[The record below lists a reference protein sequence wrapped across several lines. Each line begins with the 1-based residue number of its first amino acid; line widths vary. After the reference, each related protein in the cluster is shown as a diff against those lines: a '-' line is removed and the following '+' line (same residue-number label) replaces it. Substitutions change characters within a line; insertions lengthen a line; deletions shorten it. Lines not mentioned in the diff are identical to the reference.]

1 MALSMRHHAGA
12 AAAAFVLASLSLVAT
27 FSAFAAGP
35 APARSADRP
44 ATQQLAS
51 TQASARIAKPDASAG
66 TSKATTP
73 DPQSRRST
81 RTAPQ
86 RGDIPPDFLGVD
98 RDGRPI
104 KVSDYRGKLVVIS
117 FWASW
122 CAPCRR
128 ELPMLSALQAGVGR
142 EHLQVIAI
150 NLNEPRRD
158 FDAFLKLNPSLE
170 MSHIR
175 DAGTVARH
183 YGVTAV
189 PNLFVID
196 QRGAIAQVHR
206 GYSPQQLRQF
216 AEEIAALLP
225 PEALKRPAAAG
236 KQTQ

>member
-1 MALSMRHHAGA
+1 MALSMRHRVGTAM
-12 AAAAFVLASLSLVAT
+12 AAFVLASLSAIAT
-27 FSAFAAGP
+27 SAFAASP
-35 APARSADRP
+35 SPARPADRA
-44 ATQQLAS
+44 ATEQA
-51 TQASARIAKPDASAG
+51 ASAEATAQIAKPA
-66 TSKATTP
+66 TSPDTSTAATLDSKSKRT
-73 DPQSRRST
+73 T

-86 RGDIPPDFLGVD
+86 RGDIPPDFLGLD
-98 RDGRPI
+98 RDGRPV

-122 CAPCRR
+122 CGPCRR
-128 ELPMLSALQAGVGR
+128 ELPMLSALQVGVGY

-158 FDAFLKLNPSLE
+158 FEAFLKLNPSLE

-175 DAGTVARH
+175 DGGTVARH

-206 GYSPQQLRQF
+206 GYSPKQLQQF
-216 AEEIAALLP
+216 AEEVAALLP
-225 PEALKRPAAAG
+225 PEALKRPAAGG
-236 KQTQ
+236 KQAH

>member
-1 MALSMRHHAGA
+1 MAFSMRHRAGA
-12 AAAAFVLASLSLVAT
+12 TLAALVLASLGAIASVC
-27 FSAFAAGP
+27 AFAADPSP
-35 APARSADRP
+35 AWSTDRTTTVQ
-44 ATQQLAS
+44 AANAQGMAS
-51 TQASARIAKPDASAG
+51 IAKPDSSDAA
-66 TSKATTP
+66 TP
-73 DPQSRRST
+73 DSRSKRST
-81 RTAPQ
+81 RAAPQ
-86 RGDIPPDFLGVD
+86 RGDIPPDFLGMD
-98 RDGRPI
+98 RNGRAV

-128 ELPMLSALQAGVGR
+128 ELPMLSALQAGVGY

-150 NLNEPRRD
+150 NLNEPKRD

-216 AEEIAALLP
+216 AEQIAALLP

>member
-1 MALSMRHHAGA
+1 MAFSTRYSAGA
-12 AAAAFVLASLSLVAT
+12 VVTAFVLASLSLIAT
-27 FSAFAAGP
+27 SSAYAADP
-35 APARSADRP
+35 APARSADRS
-44 ATQQLAS
+44 ATQQ
-51 TQASARIAKPDASAG
+51 TASAQAAAPTATSDSSA
-66 TSKATTP
+66 AATP
-73 DPQSRRST
+73 DSKSGRAARA
-81 RTAPQ
+81 APQ
-86 RGDIPPDFLGVD
+86 RGDIPPDFLGLD
-98 RDGRPI
+98 RDGRPV

-158 FDAFLKLNPSLE
+158 FEAFLKLNPSLA

-175 DAGTVARH
+175 DSGTVARH

-225 PEALKRPAAAG
+225 PEALKRPAATDKLA
-236 KQTQ
+236 Q

>member
-1 MALSMRHHAGA
+1 MALSMRHCAGA
-12 AAAAFVLASLSLVAT
+12 TLAAPVLASLGAIAS
-27 FSAFAAGP
+27 FGAFAADPSPAGSTDRTSTAQAANAQ
-35 APARSADRP
+35 APA
-44 ATQQLAS
+44 T
-51 TQASARIAKPDASAG
+51 IAKPVSADAA
-66 TSKATTP
+66 TP
-73 DPQSRRST
+73 DSRST
-81 RTAPQ
+81 RSTRAAPQ
-86 RGDIPPDFLGVD
+86 RGDIPPDFLGLD
-98 RDGRPI
+98 RNGRAV

-128 ELPMLSALQAGVGR
+128 ELPMLSALQAGVGY

-150 NLNEPRRD
+150 NLNEPKRD

-216 AEEIAALLP
+216 AEQIAALLP
-225 PEALKRPAAAG
+225 PEALKQPAAAG